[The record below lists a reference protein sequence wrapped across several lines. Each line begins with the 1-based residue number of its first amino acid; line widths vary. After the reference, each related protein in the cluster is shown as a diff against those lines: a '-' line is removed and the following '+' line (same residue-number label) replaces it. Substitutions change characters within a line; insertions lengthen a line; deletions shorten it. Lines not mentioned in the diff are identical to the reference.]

1 MKTLA
6 IKGLRT
12 PVSLLILGTAWMNKY
27 TPDAACAAA
36 LDAYIEA
43 GGNMLDTGRFYSGGY
58 TEKFLT
64 RWLDANGMRKQ
75 LLFSSKCCHH
85 FVDEDNK
92 HFLEPNRVRPEYI
105 TEDLDFSLE
114 RMKLDHFDIFMM
126 HRDNEAVPVPEL
138 IDVLEEQ
145 ARKGKISAY
154 GLSNWS
160 LPRLQEA
167 MDYCAA
173 KGYQGI
179 STTSPSYSLAQIR
192 KPRWVGCAYLTEE
205 EALWHRG
212 KDLTMIPWAS
222 QGGGFFAE
230 AFSRENAPADYA
242 EAYFTPDNFEKL
254 ERAKALAAKIG
265 NGCTAVNIA
274 LAYVLSQN
282 IPLAPIVGP
291 RTPAEVKSCTDFLDL
306 RLDRDQIGWLSLKSA
321 QRPW

>member
-1 MKTLA
+1 MKTVS

-12 PVSLLILGTAWMNKY
+12 PVSLLILGTAWMNEY
-27 TPDAACAAA
+27 TPDETCAAA

-43 GGNMLDTGRFYSGGY
+43 GGNMLDTGRFYSGGH

-64 RWLDANGMRKQ
+64 RWLDANGMREK

-85 FVDEDNK
+85 FVDENNR
-92 HFLEPNRVRPEYI
+92 HFPEPNRVRPEYVI
-105 TEDLDFSLE
+105 EDLDFSLE
-114 RMKLDHFDIFMM
+114 RMKLDRFDVFMM

-138 IDVLEEQ
+138 LDVLEEQ
-145 ARKGKISAY
+145 RLKGKISTY
-154 GLSNWS
+154 GLSNWG
-160 LPRLQEA
+160 LPRLREA
-167 MDYCAA
+167 MSYCAA

-192 KPRWVGCAYLTEE
+192 TPRWVGCAYLSDE

-212 KDLTMIPWAS
+212 QELTMLPWAS

-242 EAYFTPDNFEKL
+242 EAYFTADNFEKL
-254 ERAKALAAKIG
+254 ARAKALAEKTG
-265 NGCTAVNIA
+265 NCCTAVNIA
-274 LAYVLSQN
+274 LAYVLSQD

-306 RLDRDQIGWLSLKSA
+306 RLSPEEVEWLSLRSSL
-321 QRPW
+321 RPW